1 MGIKASEWGK
11 AFVIASLS
19 VSVVAAGVAV
29 RGPTSNWPAA
39 FRTPVVSAFT
49 MRNLILGSQGY
60 DVYELQNRLG
70 FLGYYKGKVDG
81 KFGWQTYFSVRH
93 FQSNFG
99 LPVTG
104 RVDLKTRQVLVKATQ
119 AWHYNGP
126 TAAGTTSPQTGS
138 NNTVG
143 GTAGST
149 GTPSSASGI
158 GATNG
163 PATALGGGAPAAN
176 SPASASVAQT
186 VPGITQSDINLMTH
200 VVNGEARGEPFKG
213 QVAVAAV
220 ILNRMKAPQFPHSI
234 PAIIYSPGAFTCVS
248 DGQVNL
254 PPHPSALKAVE
265 AAIHGWD
272 PSHGALYYFNPA
284 TATSP
289 WIWSQPEILQ
299 IGHHIFC
306 R

>member
-1 MGIKASEWGK
+1 MGIKASQWRK

-19 VSVVAAGVAV
+19 GFPVVAAGVAV
-29 RGPTSNWPAA
+29 RGPTSTWPAA

-99 LPVTG
+99 LKGTG

-119 AWHYNGP
+119 AWHYKGP

-138 NNTVG
+138 ND
-143 GTAGST
+143 TARATGRPGFASGPGST
-149 GTPSSASGI
+149 NSSA
-158 GATNG
+158 
-163 PATALGGGAPAAN
+163 TASGGGVPSANRPAF
-176 SPASASVAQT
+176 ASIAQT
-186 VPGITQSDINLMTH
+186 VPGITQSDIQLMVH

-272 PSHGALYYFNPA
+272 PSHGALYYFDPA
-284 TATSP
+284 TATNP